1 MSVLDAVQN
10 GLIVSCQAL
19 EDEPLHGP
27 MLMAALARSAK
38 LGGAVGIRTNGPQEV
53 EVCKQITGLPVIGIW
68 KQTDEDG
75 RICITPTFE
84 HARTIAAAGA
94 DIIAVDVRIKRPFG
108 DDLSELIPRVR
119 QECGVFVMA
128 DCETLEDAERA
139 VEMGVDVLSS
149 TFGFQENALGIEPNF
164 ELIADMIQLG
174 VPVIAEGGFWYPEQV
189 VEAMRLGAWAVVVGT
204 AITRPREITERFV
217 KSLSLEEKGHCFS
230 ANGRILPPFEE

>member
-1 MSVLDAVQN
+1 
-10 GLIVSCQAL
+10 
-19 EDEPLHGP
+19 
-27 MLMAALARSAK
+27 MLMAALARSAG

-94 DIIAVDVRIKRPFG
+94 DIIAVDVRINRPFG
-108 DDLSELIPRVR
+108 DDLSELIPRVTR
-119 QECGVFVMA
+119 MPGSAMA

-139 VEMGVDVLSS
+139 VEMGVDVLS
-149 TFGFQENALGIEPNF
+149 TFGFQKCFRIEPNF

-189 VEAMRLGAWAVVVGT
+189 VEAVRLGAWAVVVGT